1 MHDLPAYLV
10 VTFIACITPG
20 AGVLNTVTNAFRYG
34 RPTAWQSPVGNAL
47 GVGAT
52 SATSATG
59 LRGITAASPVLFTG
73 LQGAGALFLIWLG
86 WKGWRAEGI
95 DLGRIEKNVAGR
107 PSGSV
112 SLIRNAALLQT
123 TNPMLIV
130 FLLSLL
136 PQFISPTDPDYA
148 GRITLLITIF
158 VLMCLA
164 VHIVY
169 SYTAVYAL
177 KLLSGPRF
185 GLWVNRVSAV
195 LFWLLGLSVLASL
208 F

>member
-1 MHDLPAYLV
+1 
-10 VTFIACITPG
+10 
-20 AGVLNTVTNAFRYG
+20 
-34 RPTAWQSPVGNAL
+34 
-47 GVGAT
+47 
-52 SATSATG
+52 
-59 LRGITAASPVLFTG
+59 
-73 LQGAGALFLIWLG
+73 
-86 WKGWRAEGI
+86 
-95 DLGRIEKNVAGR
+95 
-107 PSGSV
+107 
-112 SLIRNAALLQT
+112 
-123 TNPMLIV
+123 MLIV

-185 GLWVNRVSAV
+185 GFWVNRVSAV